1 MPFGFKPAASAN
13 DYVASLPPERKQA
26 ISAVRALI
34 KKHLP
39 KGYVESTQYGMISYV
54 VPLSTYPD
62 GYLGK
67 KDVPLPYICLA
78 SQKQHMA
85 VYLMCVYGD
94 AKLSKWFTS
103 AWKKTGKKLDM
114 GKSCLRFKAL
124 DELALDV
131 LGEAI
136 GPGQGLRGPLREQS
150 RRARFGEAEVCG
162 QKEAGQKETARV
174 TSRGL
179 AWPHGPLRR
188 LQGKPRKADR
198 RRAAR
203 LGLGRDRASL
213 QRALWRAEGQALV
226 ARWRHAHS
234 RPA

>member
-1 MPFGFKPAASAN
+1 MPFGFKPVQSPN
-13 DYVASLPPERKQA
+13 EYVASLPADRKQA

-54 VPLSTYPD
+54 VPLATYPE

-94 AKLSKWFTS
+94 AELSRWFTF

-114 GKSCLRFKAL
+114 GKSCLRFKSV
-124 DELALDV
+124 DDLALDV

-136 GPGQGLRGPLREQS
+136 GRISVEDYIALYVANRGGRAAAKKKPAKRPPAEKPPAKKAKP
-150 RRARFGEAEVCG
+150 RAR
-162 QKEAGQKETARV
+162 
-174 TSRGL
+174 
-179 AWPHGPLRR
+179 
-188 LQGKPRKADR
+188 
-198 RRAAR
+198 
-203 LGLGRDRASL
+203 
-213 QRALWRAEGQALV
+213 
-226 ARWRHAHS
+226 
-234 RPA
+234 

>member
-26 ISAVRALI
+26 ISALRALI

-94 AKLSKWFTS
+94 AKLSQWFAS

-124 DELALDV
+124 DDLALDV

-136 GPGQGLRGPLREQS
+136 GRVSVKDYLALYESNRGGRASAKPKSAAKKQPAKKKPPAS
-150 RRARFGEAEVCG
+150 RRAG
-162 QKEAGQKETARV
+162 
-174 TSRGL
+174 
-179 AWPHGPLRR
+179 
-188 LQGKPRKADR
+188 
-198 RRAAR
+198 
-203 LGLGRDRASL
+203 
-213 QRALWRAEGQALV
+213 
-226 ARWRHAHS
+226 
-234 RPA
+234 

>member
-1 MPFGFKPAASAN
+1 MPFGSKPAASAN

-54 VPLSTYPD
+54 VPLSTYPE

-94 AKLSKWFTS
+94 AKLSQWFTS

-131 LGEAI
+131 LGEAVRRVSVKDYVA
-136 GPGQGLRGPLREQS
+136 LYESNRGGRAAAKTKSAAKKKPAKKKPQAS
-150 RRARFGEAEVCG
+150 RRAG
-162 QKEAGQKETARV
+162 
-174 TSRGL
+174 
-179 AWPHGPLRR
+179 
-188 LQGKPRKADR
+188 
-198 RRAAR
+198 
-203 LGLGRDRASL
+203 
-213 QRALWRAEGQALV
+213 
-226 ARWRHAHS
+226 
-234 RPA
+234 

>member
-26 ISAVRALI
+26 ISALRALI

-94 AKLSKWFTS
+94 AKLSQWFAS

-124 DELALDV
+124 DDLALDV

-136 GPGQGLRGPLREQS
+136 GRVSVKDYVALYESNRGGRASAKPKSAAKKQPAKKKPPAS
-150 RRARFGEAEVCG
+150 RRAG
-162 QKEAGQKETARV
+162 
-174 TSRGL
+174 
-179 AWPHGPLRR
+179 
-188 LQGKPRKADR
+188 
-198 RRAAR
+198 
-203 LGLGRDRASL
+203 
-213 QRALWRAEGQALV
+213 
-226 ARWRHAHS
+226 
-234 RPA
+234 